1 MFISIMAAIIGLCI
15 IIFHRCSMCLKDE
28 GSEDVLH
35 KGVIKY
41 ISFTSYPTYVNK
53 DAYRILLHDGRYVTV
68 HQTVRPPY
76 ETGDAVTVIERNGA
90 YMFDCSSN
98 RAERQIQTGD

>member
-1 MFISIMAAIIGLCI
+1 MFIFIMVIIIGLCV
-15 IIFHRCSMCLKDE
+15 IIFHRYSIRSEDE
-28 GSEDVLH
+28 GLENVLH
-35 KGVIKY
+35 KGVIKC

-90 YMFDCSSN
+90 YMFDCSSD